1 MLNELIGAVIQVV
14 IFALIPVIIWFITA
28 RKKETFFYWIGFR
41 RPAQGKWLKTVF
53 ITVVLATIYIM
64 ITNLSVRILPDGV
77 TTAGAQ
83 FAGMGASALPA
94 VFIYAFVRTALSEEI
109 LFRGFILKCVERKFG
124 FAMGNTV
131 QAFLFGLM
139 HGVPFGLATGSVWAF
154 LLLTMLPGLFG
165 AYMGW
170 MNEKKFG
177 GSIIPSWILHGCM
190 NFMTAIMSFM

>member
-41 RPAQGKWLKTVF
+41 RPAQGKWLKT
-53 ITVVLATIYIM
+53 
-64 ITNLSVRILPDGV
+64 
-77 TTAGAQ
+77 
-83 FAGMGASALPA
+83 

-190 NFMTAIMSFM
+190 NIMTAIMSLM